1 MSVLPRNLKGL
12 KMLNRS
18 SNAKYEITLPCSN
31 LGCLIFAAFILVA
44 LCLGPFFLAYDINKL
59 NDIFDGHLREVS
71 MWEPA
76 VFICGVVLSELAAPI
91 ALILWLLSSIGLC

>member
-1 MSVLPRNLKGL
+1 MSVLPRNLKGR
-12 KMLNRS
+12 KMVSRS
-18 SNAKYEITLPCSN
+18 NNVKDAVTISCS
-31 LGCLIFAAFILVA
+31 GFSCLVFAAFIFLT
-44 LCLGPFFLAYDINKL
+44 LCLGPFFLAYDINRL